1 MAPGRFVFLSLLAA
15 FLAACSSYA
24 SYAGYGL
31 RPGVA
36 TEAEVR
42 ARMGEPAMRWTLPD
56 GGGQLAYP
64 RGPAGF
70 HTWMAFIDAGGKLER
85 LVNVLDQPYFARI
98 QPGMSQAEVLQLLGP
113 PQPQWTAYFA
123 ARDELVWE
131 WRYCDSW
138 GEAAR
143 FDVLF
148 DATKKTVRT
157 TYSITEG
164 LKTDYRITCGR

>member
-1 MAPGRFVFLSLLAA
+1 MFSGRFAFPFLLAVV
-15 FLAACSSYA
+15 LSACA

-31 RPGVA
+31 RAGVSS
-36 TEAEVR
+36 EAEVR
-42 ARMGEPAMRWTLPD
+42 TQMGEPAMRWALPG

-70 HTWMAFIDAGGKLER
+70 HTWMVFIDAGGKLER
-85 LVNVLDQPYFARI
+85 LVNVLDQDYFARI
-98 QPGMSQAEVLQLLGP
+98 QPGMTQAEVLQLLGP

-148 DATKKTVRT
+148 DATKRTVRT
-157 TYSITEG
+157 TYAMTEG
-164 LKTDYRITCGR
+164 LKADDRIACGR

>member
-1 MAPGRFVFLSLLAA
+1 MLSRLFVLVLSLAV
-15 FLAACSSYA
+15 AACAAYS
-24 SYAGYGL
+24 GHGL
-31 RPGVA
+31 APGVA
-36 TEAEVR
+36 SEAEVR
-42 ARMGEPAMRWTLPD
+42 ATMGAPAMQWELPD
-56 GGGQLAYP
+56 GGRQLAYP

-70 HTWMAFIDAGGKLER
+70 HTFMVFIGADRR
-85 LVNVLDQPYFARI
+85 LQRTVNVLDTPYFARV

-113 PQPQWTAYFA
+113 PQPQWSEYFA

-148 DATKKTVRT
+148 DGTKKTVRST
-157 TYSITEG
+157 QSWTESQ
-164 LKTDYRITCGR
+164 KSDRRIGCAR